1 MPNITQKPDR
11 VNSQGATTSAP
22 SSITW
27 GGRVFLPTKNYPEF
41 QTFNCIDTLHTGLF
55 VDWQKTEIFTILE
68 DLKQECVNDDFRTR
82 PLRLKGFDDFIIY
95 PSGKKGGYGWH
106 ISTSD
111 IHIFLS
117 RHDPRGSTPNVFVEI
132 GSISC
137 WNRGVHDVL
146 AFIDALFMLQGG
158 YILKKIINRVDLA
171 VDFVGLDIHKTEIFD
186 RDKWVKLART
196 YRIYGAGRRDNTAA
210 FGFTS
215 RSIISLR
222 IYDKLLELQDD
233 PAKLAIFKHIWGV
246 PQNQEVPVTRVEY
259 QLRKDA
265 LKEFKA
271 QKFDDFIHKIQGIWD
286 YLCKDW
292 FRLCNVKHRKQTQ
305 EAENTGWWDIVT
317 ETVWSKNA
325 VYVERQSLKPSK
337 AVEPLID
344 QAAGIAISVCAYL
357 KMSADDIE
365 SIVSMFNLLMR
376 NKLTQMYST
385 EYEKFIDKFVVRQ
398 SDCWDSLYNSTLP
411 ELS

>member
-1 MPNITQKPDR
+1 MSTITQKPDC
-11 VNSQGATTSAP
+11 VNSQGSTPSAP

-27 GGRVFLPTKNYPEF
+27 GGRIFLPTKNYPEF

-55 VDWQKTEIFTILE
+55 VDWQRTEIFTVLE
-68 DLKQECVNDDFRTR
+68 ELKQECVNDNFKPR
-82 PLRLKGFDDFIIY
+82 PLRLKGFDDFIVY

-137 WNRGVHDVL
+137 WTRGIHDVL
-146 AFIDALFMLQGG
+146 AFVEALFMLQGG
-158 YILKKIINRVDLA
+158 YVLKKIINRADMA
-171 VDFVGLDIHKTEIFD
+171 VDFVGLDIHQTEIFN
-186 RDKWVKLART
+186 RDKWVKRAHT

-233 PAKLAIFKHIWGV
+233 PAKLAIFKAIWGV
-246 PQNQEVPVTRVEY
+246 PQDKEKPVTRVEY

-265 LKEFKA
+265 LKELKA
-271 QKFDDFIHKIQGIWD
+271 QKYDDFIHKIQGIWN

-292 FRLCNVKHRKQTQ
+292 FRLCNVKHRVQTQ
-305 EAENTGWWDIVT
+305 EAENTPWWDIVT
-317 ETVWSKNA
+317 ETEWSKNT

-337 AVEPLID
+337 AIEPLID
-344 QAAGIAISVCAYL
+344 QAAGIAISVCAYM
-357 KMSADDIE
+357 KMAADDIDG
-365 SIVSMFNLLMR
+365 IVSMFNLMMR
-376 NKLTQMYST
+376 KKLVEMYST
-385 EYEKFIDKFVVRQ
+385 TYEKFIDKFVVRQ
-398 SDCWDSLYNSTLP
+398 VDCWDSLYASTIPGL
-411 ELS
+411 